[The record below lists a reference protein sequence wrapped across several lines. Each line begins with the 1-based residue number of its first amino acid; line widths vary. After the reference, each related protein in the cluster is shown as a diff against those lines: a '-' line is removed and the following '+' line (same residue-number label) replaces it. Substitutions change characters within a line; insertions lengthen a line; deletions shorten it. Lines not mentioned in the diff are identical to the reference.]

1 MMPAS
6 EATAIAYA
14 RHWSRAKRA
23 AQDARY
29 AALLDALTANGGG
42 GAYNLTLMRGA
53 VARGLIVS
61 LTDRTLTAFGI
72 AWRAAYTGTPAPVT
86 RIAVKTRTTP
96 TPKPSTIA
104 RDLIAAGLLFI
115 HPSLIEGPESLNA
128 IELKMWLLCQA
139 HRRQPLTLAEVARR
153 VGEPLDVTA
162 IRAERIREKYPLP
175 LATEDAA

>member
-29 AALLDALTANGGG
+29 AALLDALTVNGGG

-104 RDLIAAGLLFI
+104 RDLIAAGLLFV
-115 HPSLIEGPESLNA
+115 HPSLIAALGPEETYL
-128 IELKMWLLCQA
+128 WLYCKA
-139 HRRQPLTLAEVARR
+139 HERDRLTLETLSSALHWPVDHTR
-153 VGEPLDVTA
+153 
-162 IRAERIREKYPLP
+162 IRAERCAERGYPLP
-175 LATEDAA
+175 LVRDGEAA